1 MASLPTRGKVRVGKA
16 AVRGKHDP
24 TPEGYVKIF
33 ATSRSKDWKG
43 LSPFFLGPLIVNYPV
58 GDRGLDLGCSLVAP
72 GTQGIVAQNL
82 ENAWQ
87 GSKIFSPAD
96 IPPGIIPSDISQVGT
111 SFFERRLKYFSDP
124 EPHRRVFVKKDNQ
137 TTVGAYFGGKVQQY
151 IPSRYAYC
159 VYYSTLVRATPEYKK
174 LEEMLSRGINLF
186 IVDFDGPPE
195 RLGGPVSLPE
205 EAARFESLLFNGSS
219 PFGHG
224 LVLGGLLAGVEP
236 WHQLRAYY

>member
-1 MASLPTRGKVRVGKA
+1 MGKA

-33 ATSRSKDWKG
+33 VTSRSKDWKG
-43 LSPFFLGPLIVNYPV
+43 LSPFYLGPLIVTYPL
-58 GDRGLDLGCSLVAP
+58 GARGLDPGCSP
-72 GTQGIVAQNL
+72 IDPQTQGIRAENL

-96 IPPGIIPSDISQVGT
+96 VPSGVIPADISQVGA
-111 SFFERRLKYFSDP
+111 SFFQRRHKYFSDP

-137 TTVGAYFGGKVQQY
+137 TTVGAYFGGKIHQY

-159 VYYSTLVRATPEYKK
+159 VYYATLVQATPEYKK
-174 LEEMLSRGINLF
+174 LEEMLSQGINLF

-195 RLGGPVSLPE
+195 RLGGPISLPE
-205 EAARFESLLFNGSS
+205 EASRFQSLLYDGSS

-224 LVLGGLLAGVEP
+224 LVLGGLLAGLSP
-236 WHQLRAYY
+236 WTQLSVYYT